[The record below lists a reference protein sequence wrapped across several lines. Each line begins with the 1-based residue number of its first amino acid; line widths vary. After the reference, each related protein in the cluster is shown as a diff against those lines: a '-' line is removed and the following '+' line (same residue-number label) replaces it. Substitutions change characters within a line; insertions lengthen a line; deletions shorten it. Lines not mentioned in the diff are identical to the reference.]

1 MALEDSIIQWL
12 ENNPGQ
18 KWVDNDFPCNS
29 AQFYENAASIPEWGT
44 TLKNIEWKRPE
55 EIVKDPKFMIV
66 EEIGNTKTI

>member
-44 TLKNIEWKRPE
+44 TLKNI
-55 EIVKDPKFMIV
+55 
-66 EEIGNTKTI
+66 